1 MSDQQDRR
9 QPAAVGDDVPASH
22 RFWDALAGGTDHRPA
37 DLRAAAEV
45 ERLFPELVAG
55 ARATRPFQARVVRH
69 LVEAGV
75 RQFIDLGTGLPSAG
89 NTHRLAQDLAPDARI
104 VSVDI
109 DPRLIRH
116 VSALMPSSSEGAAD
130 YVAADI
136 RDVDAVLDRAAATL
150 DLARPVAVLAMSM
163 LGHLPPGTAPGV
175 VRRYTAALAPG
186 SHLAVC
192 DSWAGAPGVTEASD
206 AYNATGAMPYHLF
219 ASLDELA
226 DTAAGLTI
234 LDPGV
239 VPVDHWRPDTPAPA
253 PGPGVGQFGLLAVK
267 D

>member
-1 MSDQQDRR
+1 MSDQQDS
-9 QPAAVGDDVPASH
+9 QHPAEVADDIPASH

-45 ERLFPELVAG
+45 ERLFPDLVAG
-55 ARATRPFQARVVRH
+55 ARATRPFQARIVRH

-75 RQFIDLGTGLPSAG
+75 RQFVDLGTGLPSAG
-89 NTHRLAQDLAPDARI
+89 NTHRLAQDLAPDARV
-104 VSVDI
+104 VSVDV
-109 DPRLIRH
+109 DARLIRH
-116 VSALMPSSSEGAAD
+116 LGALMPSTPQGAAE

-136 RDVDAVLDRAAATL
+136 REVDAVLDRVADTL

-175 VRRYTAALAPG
+175 VQRYTAALAPG

-192 DSWAGAPGVTEASD
+192 DSWAGAPGVREASD

-219 ASLDELA
+219 ASLAELA

-239 VPVDHWRPDTPAPA
+239 VPVDQWRPDTPTS
-253 PGPGVGQFGLLAVK
+253 GPGVGQYGLLAVK
-267 D
+267 G